1 MVIGCLRLSDVNVI
15 DAVLSTRVRRRR
27 KFGEVSCTECTF
39 HVNDFEL
46 ILTVTMKTRNPLDVY
61 FGSEFLTICNHCRVL
76 AAWSRKTLKVCEKF
90 SHLLEKRPLT
100 VKFLKLCSESFHR
113 DIDRRVL
120 FKFCEIWQTEN
131 RWNCALLTWQ
141 NNFPWLSSCRYCA
154 DRVQNLPG
162 PAPDNVLRVL
172 KMQRCGRSLLHNWK
186 QPVYTLCI
194 QLYINQDHKDQ

>member
-76 AAWSRKTLKVCEKF
+76 AA
-90 SHLLEKRPLT
+90 
-100 VKFLKLCSESFHR
+100 
-113 DIDRRVL
+113 
-120 FKFCEIWQTEN
+120 
-131 RWNCALLTWQ
+131 
-141 NNFPWLSSCRYCA
+141 
-154 DRVQNLPG
+154 
-162 PAPDNVLRVL
+162 
-172 KMQRCGRSLLHNWK
+172 
-186 QPVYTLCI
+186 
-194 QLYINQDHKDQ
+194 